1 MFYDDLDTYFGQ
13 LNFLNLKQVAMD
25 IDKNVRNGT

>member
-1 MFYDDLDTYFGQ
+1 MFYDDLDAYLGQ
-13 LNFLNLKQVAMD
+13 LNFLNLKQVEMD